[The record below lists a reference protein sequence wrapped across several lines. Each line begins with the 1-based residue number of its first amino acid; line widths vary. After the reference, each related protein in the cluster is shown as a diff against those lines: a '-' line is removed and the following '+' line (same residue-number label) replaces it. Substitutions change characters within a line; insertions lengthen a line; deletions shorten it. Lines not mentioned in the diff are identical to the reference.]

1 MSTVKVD
8 TLETLDGSLSADVA
22 ELINRMGEIG
32 GTAAMRDAQM
42 SSSDATAGRVLLV
55 GAFGSNG
62 GPVLEFTG
70 DTNTLIAPADYYAT
84 STSTNQ
90 PTSGVGYLIR
100 VIKRASGVVLQAAVC
115 GTPSTTPTAIQLAH
129 RVSTDNGATW
139 GLWIHD
145 WNSLSV
151 INELPITTMSA
162 AATLNIGAALSNTL
176 YVTGATTITA
186 FDSVQAGA
194 IRRILF
200 YGVPRLTHNAT
211 TLILPGALDIIT
223 QLGDVAEFVSLG
235 AGNWKC
241 ISFSRAD
248 GTSVIGGSAGATGG
262 GSANYKDQIFNETD
276 QVVMNNWTVG
286 QGSMKSSVTI
296 TIANPAVFGFVAHGF
311 VAGQPVRLTTTGA
324 LPTGLSSNSVYY
336 VIATGLTADAF
347 QVSTTQ
353 GGSGVVTTGTQ
364 SGVHSIGKIK
374 NALITKELRVANGVS
389 VTIPSGSSLVVVG
402 AGGAAGVP
410 DTVVNTF
417 NAQNISGVKNFT
429 SPPTLNGFDL
439 TSIGLNQTWQDVTG
453 SRVLGTTYTNSTGK
467 PIAINVYSIQ
477 SAASLITATVAGVLL
492 KGSQA
497 VTGGGHSV
505 FAIVPNGATYSVTV
519 SNGTPSGLAWMELR

>member
-22 ELINRMGEIG
+22 ELINRMREIG
-32 GTAAMRDAQM
+32 GTAAMRDAQL
-42 SSSDATAGRVLLV
+42 SLTDATAGRVLLV

-70 DTNTLIAPADYYAT
+70 DTNTLIVPADYYAT

-100 VIKRASGVVLQAAVC
+100 VIKRASGIVLQAAVC

-162 AATLNIGAALSNTL
+162 AATLNIGAALSNTI

-276 QVVMNNWTVG
+276 QVVMNNWTIG
-286 QGSMKSSVTI
+286 QGSMKSGVTI

-336 VIATGLTADAF
+336 VIATGLTANAF

-374 NALITKELRVANGVS
+374 NALVTKELKVANGVS
-389 VTIPSGSSLVVVG
+389 VSVPSGASIVVVG

-417 NAQNISGVKNFT
+417 NAQNIAGVKNFS

-439 TSIGLNQTWQDVTG
+439 TSIGIGQGWTNFIG
-453 SRVLGTTYTNSTGK
+453 SRAIGTTYTNTTGR
-467 PIAINVYSIQ
+467 PIRLRI
-477 SAASLITATVAGVLL
+477 
-492 KGSQA
+492 
-497 VTGGGHSV
+497 V
-505 FAIVPNGATYSVTV
+505 FAGTTAAATALVVNGTSLSGASIGAMAYGAVISEIISPGETYSVI
-519 SNGTPSGLAWMELR
+519 SNAAIAMWWEKK